1 MFNLE
6 HEKLF
11 TYGTT
16 NTHTHTHTHT
26 HKTNCLKVVLNLC
39 SLACKGLFKVYVG
52 KLMGQDERTHDVHF
66 DTTRVGIECD
76 DQSMGTL
83 MCNNVFK
90 HIPCSNV
97 EQETHSQKEHLVH
110 R

>member
-16 NTHTHTHTHT
+16 NTHTHTHTH
-26 HKTNCLKVVLNLC
+26 KTNCLKVVLILC

-52 KLMGQDERTHDVHF
+52 KLMSQDERTYDVHF
-66 DTTRVGIECD
+66 NTTREGIECD
-76 DQSMGTL
+76 DQLMGTL
-83 MCNNVFK
+83 MCNNVLT
-90 HIPCSNV
+90 HIPCPNV
-97 EQETHSQKEHLVH
+97 EQETHSRKEHLVH

>member
-1 MFNLE
+1 MFNFE

-16 NTHTHTHTHT
+16 NTHTR
-26 HKTNCLKVVLNLC
+26 KTNCLKVVLIFC

-66 DTTRVGIECD
+66 DMTRVGIECD

-83 MCNNVFK
+83 MFLN
-90 HIPCSNV
+90 
-97 EQETHSQKEHLVH
+97 TYLVPTWSKKLIH
-110 R
+110 GKSI

>member
-1 MFNLE
+1 
-6 HEKLF
+6 
-11 TYGTT
+11 
-16 NTHTHTHTHT
+16 
-26 HKTNCLKVVLNLC
+26 
-39 SLACKGLFKVYVG
+39 
-52 KLMGQDERTHDVHF
+52 MGQDERTHDVHF
-66 DTTRVGIECD
+66 DTTRIGIECV

-97 EQETHSQKEHLVH
+97 EQETHSRKEHLVH